1 MMWSGVEPQPQKYN
15 ATYLDVMKNIIELLE
30 SNHIFVLLD
39 MHQDILSSQT
49 GGYDGLPLWLYN
61 RFPSS
66 SHSCKRNY
74 PCNLE
79 YNSFV
84 VYRSLAF

>member
-1 MMWSGVEPQPQKYN
+1 MMWSGVEPEPQKYN

-30 SNHIFVLLD
+30 LNHIFVLLD

-49 GGYDGLPLWLYN
+49 GGYDGVPLWLYN

-66 SHSCKRNY
+66 SHSCEETY
-74 PCNLE
+74 S
-79 YNSFV
+79 YN
-84 VYRSLAF
+84 